1 MKLKIALTSL
11 LSVLFIS
18 CEHDHDENTQVD
30 SIPIVFSASIQP
42 EPNARVTVNN
52 GWVDMYD
59 NRIGVSI
66 DGETRVYEVSEIG
79 ELTSD
84 NPFYWNGR
92 ESVYAEA
99 WFPYND
105 GVKTETLWVYADQ
118 RIAEN
123 YEKSD
128 YLEVL
133 DTKVTPRRNKL
144 VFKHRT
150 SKVTCSYSAG
160 GDEQA
165 NARFVLHGLQGVNE
179 GNSVMMNAKH
189 RAIIVPQTIPVG
201 ADFIEL
207 ILDEKDHYFYT
218 MEEELSVEGGFSYHT
233 DITLD
238 EETGELDVVFSKPS
252 SWEAEIEIPE
262 GESPE
267 SGTEGGNGGSWNGEG
282 ENSDGS
288 SSESG
293 TEGSNGGSWNGEG
306 ENSNGSSSESGTEG
320 SNGGSWNGEGENS
333 DGSSPESGTDSGTGG
348 GWDSEEENSDGSSSE
363 SGINNGNSG
372 WEGSEGETS
381 NGDSPESGA
390 NGNGSWTEE
399 SENSTGNSSET
410 NSNGNGSWDGE
421 NESSMGSSP
430 ESGANGNGSWIEDSE
445 NSTGNSTETNNSGN
459 GSWDGENES
468 SVGSSPESG
477 ANGNGSWIEDSEI
490 STGNSTESNNSGN
503 GSWDG
508 EKESSVGSSPES
520 GANGNGTWTE
530 EKETATNNNSESN
543 ASGNGK
549 WTQEGETESVTGIL
563 GSIGK
568 QSDTTLKKDVL
579 ITKKIRII
587 K

>member
-11 LSVLFIS
+11 LSVLLIS
-18 CEHDHDENTQVD
+18 CEQDHDENTQVD

-160 GDEQA
+160 GVEQA

-282 ENSDGS
+282 ENSAGS

-293 TEGSNGGSWNGEG
+293 IEGGNGGF
-306 ENSNGSSSESGTEG
+306 
-320 SNGGSWNGEGENS
+320 WNGEGENS
-333 DGSSPESGTDSGTGG
+333 DGSSA
-348 GWDSEEENSDGSSSE
+348 E

-381 NGDSPESGA
+381 NGDSPESGT

-468 SVGSSPESG
+468 SMGSSPESG

-508 EKESSVGSSPES
+508 ENESSVGSSPES

-543 ASGNGK
+543 TNGSGK

-568 QSDTTLKKDVL
+568 QSGTTLKKDVL